1 MEVKFNKKGKMTAV
15 IAVRSGSER
24 VPNKNIRSFSDTNLL
39 ELKLNV
45 LTRCEGV
52 DEIIVNSDSEEML
65 NLGKQYKVMTQLREP
80 YFASSE
86 ATNSEFH
93 KHIGETTNTDF
104 IFLAPVCSPFVSS
117 GKHDEA
123 IKKFYEIQN
132 DSLTSTNSI
141 KGHLWLDGKPI
152 NYSLDN
158 VPNSQDLP
166 NIQMLNYGISI
177 IEREK
182 MINNSGLIGDNP
194 SFFNLNYIESIDIN
208 TIEEYE
214 LAVLIYTNELVG
226 KLY

>member
-86 ATNSEFH
+86 AANLNFINILE
-93 KHIGETTNTDF
+93 KTNTDF
-104 IFLAPVCSPFVSS
+104 IFIQFV
-117 GKHDEA
+117 
-123 IKKFYEIQN
+123 
-132 DSLTSTNSI
+132 L
-141 KGHLWLDGKPI
+141 HL
-152 NYSLDN
+152 
-158 VPNSQDLP
+158 
-166 NIQMLNYGISI
+166 
-177 IEREK
+177 
-182 MINNSGLIGDNP
+182 
-194 SFFNLNYIESIDIN
+194 
-208 TIEEYE
+208 
-214 LAVLIYTNELVG
+214 
-226 KLY
+226 

>member
-65 NLGKQYKVMTQLREP
+65 NLGKQYNVETQAREP

-117 GKHDEA
+117 SKHDEA
-123 IKKFYEIQN
+123 IKKFYKIEN
-132 DSLTSTNSI
+132 DSLTSTSSI

-177 IEREK
+177 IERNK
-182 MINNSGLIGDNP
+182 MIYNSGLIGDNP

-208 TIEEYE
+208 TIEEFA
-214 LAVLIYTNELVG
+214 LAELIYTNELIG